1 MDLRPGVIAS
11 EATAHDSSFRIEN
24 LLVVISRIFF
34 RFYKV
39 GIIYTAGVT
48 ELVMPWILRSFV
60 PNVGP

>member
-1 MDLRPGVIAS
+1 VDLRPGVIAS

-24 LLVVISRIFF
+24 LLVVISRISF

-48 ELVMPWILRSFV
+48 ELVMPWTLRNFV
-60 PNVGP
+60 PKVGP